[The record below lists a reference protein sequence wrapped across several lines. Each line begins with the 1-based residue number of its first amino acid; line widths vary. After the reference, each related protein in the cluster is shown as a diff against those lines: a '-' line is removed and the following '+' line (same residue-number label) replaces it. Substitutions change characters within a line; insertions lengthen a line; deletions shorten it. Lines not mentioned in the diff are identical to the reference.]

1 MSILSWLG
9 IRQRFMRRGALDEF
23 NRFVREEKVRQRG
36 TDGYFD
42 EGQFDRA
49 AELVRE
55 RLQKRKHKP

>member
-1 MSILSWLG
+1 
-9 IRQRFMRRGALDEF
+9 MRRGALDEF